1 MLCLSAE
8 HLNPCGYAAEVLQHL
23 PALLN
28 IITHSAQIGKEIWVR
43 LTNDADNLRGKQLN
57 KKVILSTASQSL
69 NKRNA
74 PIHMNRCVRAF
85 QYAFPYRESNST

>member
-1 MLCLSAE
+1 
-8 HLNPCGYAAEVLQHL
+8 
-23 PALLN
+23 
-28 IITHSAQIGKEIWVR
+28 